1 MQSNM
6 LVAVLVLLVYATAC
20 EPRDD
25 AAVADSPRATPAPDT
40 GRIVDSTMVQVAV
53 LDPRDEESGI
63 GGRVVSAPAG
73 RAPMLRSDTLFADAT
88 AVAAAIGA
96 DTSITLERDRV
107 SAGGRRLDV
116 RGFRA
121 RGGVYVPVRS
131 FSRALGAFTYPE
143 RDANGVRIYPRPVLE
158 WLLANREN
166 PDEVAVL
173 RGAREEG
180 LLPPR
185 D

>member
-1 MQSNM
+1 MQRNTPF
-6 LVAVLVLLVYATAC
+6 AVLALFVCGTAC
-20 EPRDD
+20 EPGDD
-25 AAVADSPRATPAPDT
+25 APVADSPRATVASDT
-40 GRIVDSTMVQVAV
+40 GRIVDSTMVHVAV

-73 RAPMLRSDTLFADAT
+73 RAPMLRSDTIFADAK

-107 SAGGRRLDV
+107 SVGGRILDV
-116 RGFRA
+116 RGFRT

-131 FSRALGAFTYPE
+131 FARALGAFTYPE
-143 RDANGVRIYPRPVLE
+143 QDANGVRIYPRPVLE

>member
-1 MQSNM
+1 MQRITSF
-6 LVAVLVLLVYATAC
+6 AVLALFLSAAAC
-20 EPRDD
+20 ERRDD
-25 AAVADSPRATPAPDT
+25 AAVADSPRTTMASDT
-40 GRIVDSTMVQVAV
+40 GRIVDSTMVHVAV

-63 GGRVVSAPAG
+63 VGRGVSASAG
-73 RAPMLRSDTLFADAT
+73 RAPMLRSDTLFADAKS
-88 AVAAAIGA
+88 VAAAIGA

-107 SAGGRRLDV
+107 SAGGRVLDV

-131 FSRALGAFTYPE
+131 FARALGAFTYPE
-143 RDANGVRIYPRPVLE
+143 RDANGVTIYPRPVLE

-180 LLPPR
+180 LLPP
-185 D
+185 